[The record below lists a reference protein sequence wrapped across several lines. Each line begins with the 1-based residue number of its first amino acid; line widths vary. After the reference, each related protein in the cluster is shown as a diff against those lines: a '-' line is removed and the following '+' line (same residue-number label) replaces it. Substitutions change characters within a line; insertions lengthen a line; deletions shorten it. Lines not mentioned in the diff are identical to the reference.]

1 MQAASFGKR
10 KTAPVPFRLAPA
22 AARREGAASLRHA
35 SGDASDLSGGIAR
48 LPLVTLG
55 LIVLLALV
63 YWAEVHIAFAQ
74 NHGSPP
80 GAVTLTAL
88 GGLDGTLAAQGEWW
102 RVFTAP
108 LLHSSLGHLLGNV
121 LALFFAG
128 LILEKLIGP
137 TWFAALFVLCACGG
151 VAGSLVLNPANVV
164 SVGASGAIVGLLA
177 AAFVCSFLFESEQ
190 LRRRMRKISL
200 RFLLPSLLPA
210 LLPIGLTAASH
221 VDYGAHIGG
230 AIAGGALGFLLS
242 ELWAEADPKPPF
254 RRAALWIAVIG
265 LAAACL
271 SFAFV
276 ATRYS
281 AYASQQD
288 VLIPEQELPR
298 SADDAAARSAML
310 VTSYPRDP
318 RAHLFRATYFLE
330 NRNLAEAE
338 RQLRLG
344 LKEQD
349 LLTVLPS
356 NIRRSLQ
363 IVLSV
368 VLVYEGRTDEAK
380 TMATPFCG
388 GPSIIEFRQLH
399 QILETEGICVS

>member
-10 KTAPVPFRLAPA
+10 KTAPFMLAPA
-22 AARREGAASLRHA
+22 ARRDRAGNLRHSA
-35 SGDASDLSGGIAR
+35 EGASDLYGGIAR

-55 LIVLLALV
+55 LIVLLVLV
-63 YWAEVHIAFAQ
+63 YWAEAHIAFEQ

-80 GAVTLTAL
+80 GALTLTAL
-88 GGLDGTLAAQGEWW
+88 GGLDGALAVQGEWW

-128 LILEKLIGP
+128 LVLERLIGP
-137 TWFAALFVLCACGG
+137 TWFAALFVLCALGG
-151 VAGSLVLNPANVV
+151 AAGSLALNPANVV

-190 LRRRMRKISL
+190 LRRRMQKISL

-210 LLPIGLTAASH
+210 LLPIGLTSVSR

-230 AIAGGALGFLLS
+230 AVAGAALGFLLS
-242 ELWAEADPKPPF
+242 EVWAEAELTPPF
-254 RRAALWIAVIG
+254 RRGAFWIAVIG
-265 LAAACL
+265 IAAASL

-281 AYASQQD
+281 AYAAQQD
-288 VLIPEQELPR
+288 IFIPEQELPR
-298 SADDAAARSAML
+298 SADDAAARSASL
-310 VTSYPRDP
+310 VGSYPRDP

-344 LKEQD
+344 LEERD
-349 LLTVLPS
+349 VLTVLPS

-368 VLVYEGRTDEAK
+368 VLVSEGRKDEAK
-380 TMATPFCG
+380 TLAAPFCG
-388 GPSIIEFRQLH
+388 GASVTEFRRLH
-399 QILETEGICVS
+399 QILETEGVCA

>member
-10 KTAPVPFRLAPA
+10 KTAPVQFSLPPVSRSAIGPLAHEPDDTN
-22 AARREGAASLRHA
+22 ELLR
-35 SGDASDLSGGIAR
+35 SIAR

-55 LIVLLALV
+55 LIGLLILV
-63 YWAEVHIAFAQ
+63 YWAEAHIAFAQ
-74 NHGSPP
+74 NHGALP

-88 GGLDGTLAAQGEWW
+88 GGLDGTLAIQGEWW

-128 LILEKLIGP
+128 LILERLIGP
-137 TWFAALFVLCACGG
+137 AWFAALFVLCAMGG
-151 VAGSLVLNPANVV
+151 AAGSLILNPGNVV

-210 LLPIGLTAASH
+210 MLPIGLTAASH

-230 AIAGGALGFLLS
+230 GIAGAAFGFLLC
-242 ELWAEADPKPPF
+242 EFWAESEPKPPF
-254 RRAALWIAVIG
+254 HRTARWIAIAG
-265 LAAACL
+265 LAAATL
-271 SFAFV
+271 SFSSV

-298 SADDAAARSAML
+298 SADDAAAHSAAL
-310 VTSYPRDP
+310 VNSYPRDP

-344 LKEQD
+344 LKEND
-349 LLTVLPS
+349 VLTVLPS

-368 VLVYEGRTDEAK
+368 VLVYEGRKDEAK
-380 TMATPFCG
+380 TMAAPFCG

-399 QILETEGICVS
+399 QILATEGICV

>member
-10 KTAPVPFRLAPA
+10 KAAPA
-22 AARREGAASLRHA
+22 QFMLASAARREHVGALQHA
-35 SGDASDLSGGIAR
+35 EDSSDLYGGVAR

-55 LIVLLALV
+55 LIVLLVIV

-88 GGLDGTLAAQGEWW
+88 GGLDGTLAVQGEWW

-108 LLHSSLGHLLGNV
+108 LLHSSTGHLLGNAV
-121 LALFFAG
+121 ALFFAG
-128 LILEKLIGP
+128 LVLERLIGA
-137 TWFAALFVLCACGG
+137 TWFAALFVLCALGG
-151 VAGSLVLNPANVV
+151 AAGSLALNPSNVV

-177 AAFVCSFLFESEQ
+177 VAFVCSFLFESEQ

-210 LLPIGLTAASH
+210 LLPIGLASTSH

-230 AIAGGALGFLLS
+230 AVAGAVLGFMLS
-242 ELWAEADPKPPF
+242 EIWAETEPKPPL
-254 RRAALWIAVIG
+254 RRAALWIAVVG
-265 LAAACL
+265 LAAATL

-281 AYASQQD
+281 AYASQED
-288 VLIPEQELPR
+288 ILIPEQDLPR
-298 SADDAAARSAML
+298 SADDAAARSAAL
-310 VTSYPRDP
+310 VDSYPRDP

-330 NRNLAEAE
+330 SRNLAEAE

-344 LKEQD
+344 LKQRD
-349 LLTVLPS
+349 VLAVLPS
-356 NIRRSLQ
+356 NIQRSLQ

-368 VLVYEGRTDEAK
+368 VLVYEGRKDEAK
-380 TMATPFCG
+380 TMAAPFCG
-388 GPSIIEFRQLH
+388 GASIVEFRQLH
-399 QILETEGICVS
+399 QILETEGICI